1 MFDAKTV
8 DKEIMEMESLCDD
21 CWKIALTTT
30 EFLVHGGL
38 REELAHRDSQLD
50 ASILLKIPMVTM
62 VDKST
67 KPLNQHM
74 SLIAQRSTFVKEK
87 LHDEFSFRYLHAF
100 FTGEYRYG
108 VGRHTFQVLKSNA
121 QPDLLANA
129 LILKYKYAPWP
140 EVQDRLTQVG
150 ARIPESDVA
159 LGRGVQHTYLM
170 SNATRAQHMYE
181 EAKTR
186 DTLDLLDIQNCENC
200 STKIMLTRDYCVS
213 CQLKDTV
220 TKLFA

>member
-1 MFDAKTV
+1 
-8 DKEIMEMESLCDD
+8 
-21 CWKIALTTT
+21 
-30 EFLVHGGL
+30 
-38 REELAHRDSQLD
+38 
-50 ASILLKIPMVTM
+50 MVTM

-74 SLIAQRSTFVKEK
+74 SLIAQFDFREGEAP
-87 LHDEFSFRYLHAF
+87 DEFSFRYLHAF
-100 FTGEYRYG
+100 FTGNTAMALDDTLSRYWN
-108 VGRHTFQVLKSNA
+108 RTL
-121 QPDLLANA
+121 QPDFSDA